1 MTKAY
6 TVIGRQNCRFCSMA
20 LEDLTAM
27 GECAIYHD
35 ITADSAL
42 KTLLVMAGF
51 RTVPQVFSPE
61 GHHIGGYYG
70 LVGYLVGEDEDPSVI
85 E

>member
-1 MTKAY
+1 
-6 TVIGRQNCRFCSMA
+6 
-20 LEDLTAM
+20 M
-27 GECAIYHD
+27 GEYAIYHD

-51 RTVPQVFSPE
+51 KTVPQVFSPE
-61 GHHIGGYYG
+61 GHHIGGYSD
-70 LVGYLVGEDEDPSVI
+70 LVEHFVGEDDDPSVI